1 MHKYEG
7 SKGTTFKF
15 MNVNITYYSSRDC
28 TKGGVMTVS
37 LCIEGKWI
45 VSNHLFIRYASDYKN
60 EGCRW

>member
-1 MHKYEG
+1 
-7 SKGTTFKF
+7 